1 MKWLLFLLSLF
12 ALFVANNALFW
23 LPGKYNW
30 FSFVMAGTAIA
41 VAAACAWFSGKRFA
55 KSAHGM
61 RPRFRDVVMT
71 LPATIWIVVIFL
83 FCLFGLTKIA
93 GNWSVSR

>member
-12 ALFVANNALFW
+12 ALFVASNALFW

-30 FSFVMAGTAIA
+30 FSFLMAGTAIA
-41 VAAACAWFSGKRFA
+41 VAAASAWFSGKRFA
-55 KSAHGM
+55 TSAHGM
-61 RPRFRDVVMT
+61 QPRFMDVVMT
-71 LPATIWIVVIFL
+71 LPPTIWIVVILL
-83 FCLFGLTKIA
+83 FCVFGLTKIV